1 MIFLVAEIGV
11 NWDGNFELAKKMMEE
26 AKSAGCNAVKFQ
38 AFNEEM
44 VKNHPGKNRLIRT
57 AISEN
62 NIEKIDNMAKFV
74 GIEWFCTPMYPE
86 AVSML
91 NPFVRRF
98 KIRFGDGKML
108 LENKKTDL
116 FNKILETKKEVI
128 ISSEKSPRNT
138 IFFDKHQV
146 KWLYVVPKYPCE
158 FNDLDFRNLGD
169 FDGYSNHCP
178 HFLAPLTAV
187 LLGAKIIEVHIT
199 SDKSKDFLDNNVSFD
214 YSELKQLTT
223 LIRLAEKIK
232 R

>member
-138 IFFDKHQV
+138 IFFDKPQV